1 MLHRWKLAVFGKRGK
16 MAAGSISRL
25 VSREGDA
32 TGDKSPAGQPMQGL
46 EREPAGNRQQQQQG
60 SGLTGVAA
68 DTAFNFDKMVQ
79 THLLL
84 AEAVSNVCV

>member
-1 MLHRWKLAVFGKRGK
+1 

-46 EREPAGNRQQQQQG
+46 EREPAGNRQQQQG

-68 DTAFNFDKMVQ
+68 DTACNFDMMVQ

-84 AEAVSNVCV
+84 VEAVSNVCV